1 MVIRNTDGPLAWQ
14 SKAVLLIVVPW
25 TVASVILQ
33 AHWWFTQVPTVAWTT
48 LGISAIFGLVAW
60 RLRAGTPA
68 AAATGAAICASLMFS
83 TVRYPY
89 QSSWRQGG
97 LLPLLTVFLLTFAA
111 TRMGRASKERRGL
124 AESRRGRG
132 ANQVAA
138 NLGLAALLASL
149 APILERETHRD
160 SFSLGAILAI
170 AVLAEAAADT
180 VSSEVGQA
188 FGGQPRMVLTLK
200 RVEAGTDGG
209 VTFIGTMAGVIA
221 AAIVA
226 AVGSWALGGEW
237 FAGTFCAAGAAMG
250 LFFDS
255 LLGATA
261 ERKGWLNNDG
271 VNFLSTLS
279 APVFTVALLFTFVRF
294 VGRYVS

>member
-1 MVIRNTDGPLAWQ
+1 VVIRKTDGPLAWQ
-14 SKAVLLIVVPW
+14 SKTVLLLVVPW

-33 AHWWFTQVPTVAWTT
+33 GHWWFLQVPVVAWTT

-89 QSSWRQGG
+89 ESSWRHGG
-97 LLPLLTVFLLTFAA
+97 LLPLLTVFLLIFAA
-111 TRMGRASKERRGL
+111 TRMGRSRKEKRGL

-132 ANQVAA
+132 ANQAAA
-138 NLGLAALLASL
+138 NLGMAALLASL
-149 APILERETHRD
+149 APILGWDTQANPLT
-160 SFSLGAILAI
+160 LGAMLAI
-170 AVLAEAAADT
+170 AALAEAAADT
-180 VSSEVGQA
+180 VSSEFGQA
-188 FGGQPRMVLTLK
+188 FGGQPRLVFTLR
-200 RVEAGTDGG
+200 RVAPGTDGG
-209 VTFIGTMAGVIA
+209 VTLAGTAAGIIA

-226 AVGSWALGGEW
+226 AVGSWALGGGLLDAA
-237 FAGTFCAAGAAMG
+237 FCTAGGVIG

-255 LLGATA
+255 VLGATL
-261 ERKGWLNNDG
+261 ERKGWLSNDA

-279 APVFTVALLFTFVRF
+279 APIASLAGVWLSAVILMHH
-294 VGRYVS
+294 